1 VTQDGTPAA
10 DRAAL
15 RMQLVEFIGT
25 RLPGEA
31 ASDLFELASADPQIF
46 FAELISR
53 HRSGELV
60 LPEHLARAVAR
71 DLHHRGQHGR

>member
-1 VTQDGTPAA
+1 MSDATSPEAR
-10 DRAAL
+10 RAAL
-15 RMQLVEFIGT
+15 RMELVEFIGT
-25 RLPGEA
+25 TLPSEA

-46 FAELISR
+46 FAELISK

-71 DLHHRGQHGR
+71 DLHDRAHDGL